1 MQQSWMMTVS
11 LRYSEWEIINSLYA
25 FLLRKFTV
33 AGVTIRMEQAAVS
46 VDEDVMCQTVSVCA
60 EIAALPA
67 DGLQTDLTVTLST
80 TDGSKAGL

>member
-1 MQQSWMMTVS
+1 MMTVS
-11 LRYSEWEIINSLYA
+11 LRYSEWKIINSLYA
-25 FLLRKFTV
+25 FLLCKFTV
-33 AGVTIRMEQAAVS
+33 AGVTIRMEQADRS
-46 VDEDVMCQTVSVCA
+46 VNEVMSQAVSVCA